1 MLVGWRVRG
10 VDCGVAFFA
19 VCCAVA
25 AAACDVVFAFVL
37 AAVAGG
43 RGGCLLVCW
52 EVYVARWCCGDPV
65 LAGVATRGD
74 VTCDVVSATRANVR
88 Q

>member
-19 VCCAVA
+19 VCRAVA
-25 AAACDVVFAFVL
+25 AVSCDVVFALVL

-43 RGGCLLVCW
+43 RGGCLLVW
-52 EVYVARWCCGDPV
+52 REVYVAR
-65 LAGVATRGD
+65 AGV
-74 VTCDVVSATRANVR
+74 VVILCLQVVLREVM
-88 Q
+88 

>member
-1 MLVGWRVRG
+1 MLVGWRVWG

-43 RGGCLLVCW
+43 RGGCLLVCR
-52 EVYVARWCCGDPV
+52 EVYVAR
-65 LAGVATRGD
+65 AGV
-74 VTCDVVSATRANVR
+74 VVILCLQVLLREVM
-88 Q
+88 

>member
-43 RGGCLLVCW
+43 RGGCLLVW
-52 EVYVARWCCGDPV
+52 REVYVAR
-65 LAGVATRGD
+65 AGV
-74 VTCDVVSATRANVR
+74 VVILCLQVLLREVM
-88 Q
+88 